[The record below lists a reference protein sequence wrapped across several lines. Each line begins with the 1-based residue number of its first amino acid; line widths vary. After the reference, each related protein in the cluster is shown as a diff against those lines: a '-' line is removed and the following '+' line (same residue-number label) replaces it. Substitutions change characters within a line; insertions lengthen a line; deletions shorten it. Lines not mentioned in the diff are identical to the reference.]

1 MKKFFRKLPVLITFA
16 VVTVLMVA
24 LTIGMSVRPISH
36 GMTYSRK
43 DTVAGETVVSTVK
56 FNNGKYLTW
65 KMGDAEAT
73 ELWYYEEDGRVMKRT
88 PTTGLKYEDY
98 KKAVEVEKKV
108 ETTWEAN
115 KKLSPKVN
123 AFKLTVGEGE
133 DAVTFTARGAIALVT
148 ILAIVDLA
156 LVACTTLS
164 VLYTVKKK

>member
-43 DTVAGETVVSTVK
+43 DTVAGETVVSTIK
-56 FNNGKYLTW
+56 FNNGKYLTA
-65 KMGDAEAT
+65 KTGDSEGV
-73 ELWYYEEDGRVMKRT
+73 ESWYYEEDGKILMLVPRT
-88 PTTGLKYEDY
+88 EGAKYEDY
-98 KKAVEVEKKV
+98 KKTVDAAKKLPTWETAKKV
-108 ETTWEAN
+108 A
-115 KKLSPKVN
+115 PKVN
-123 AFKLTVGEGE
+123 AFKMTMGEGE
-133 DAVTFTARGAIALVT
+133 DAVTYTANGAIALVT